1 MKRILAVTLIV
12 TMVLGAS
19 LLGAQA
25 TEFAS
30 VSSLKTY
37 SGGAYH
43 AAAIKPDGSLWAWG
57 SNSAGQIGLGDD
69 MLYQNISTPT
79 MVFENGIA
87 QVSCGGFHTMAI
99 TDSGD
104 LYAWGQNSYGQIG
117 SGGFSNG
124 VTSPVFIMSD
134 VAAISSGFQ
143 HSLAIKTDG
152 TLWAWGRNDY
162 GQLGTGA
169 WLTLN
174 TPTQIM
180 EDVVAVTTGT
190 YQSAAIK
197 SDGTLWTWGWNTY
210 GQLATGNTTTI
221 NAPVQVMSGYDIS
234 SISMGNDH
242 TAIVTQSGDLYMC
255 GGNVNAECGMVTEN
269 DMPIINPVLILQDVA
284 LAQCGNNHTLALK
297 NNGELYGWGW
307 NLRRQVDPS
316 EDATTM
322 DIEEP
327 TLLLE
332 NVDHVASGADFSLAV
347 MNGNELYGWGWNN
360 EGELGQGTYS
370 VYYNEVL
377 ILDEIMPFGE
387 SQAIEFSLSG
397 AMNNGA
403 ISLDV
408 NVSENS
414 MIRSGIFTVTYD
426 PTVVSYTGATEGTLL
441 SDGSYEINATVPGQ
455 IAVSFAM
462 PTPIELAGVIM
473 TLEFDCE
480 VINGIAEFS
489 LGIDE
494 LIGEDTITHLEQN
507 ATAEGTTIE
516 IEPLFGD
523 INFDG
528 VFNTGDVTALLRYC
542 VEIYDASD
550 INIDISDV
558 NADNVINSGDAAYLI
573 GLLMQTY

>member
-1 MKRILAVTLIV
+1 MKRVLAVTLIV

-25 TEFAS
+25 TEFTS
-30 VSSLKTY
+30 VDSLKTY

-43 AAAIKPDGSLWAWG
+43 AAAIKSDGSLWAWG
-57 SNSAGQIGLGDD
+57 SNSAGQIGLGES
-69 MLYQNISTPT
+69 MLYQNIHNPT
-79 MVFENGIA
+79 MVFENGIS

-104 LYAWGQNSYGQIG
+104 LYAWGQNTYGQVG
-117 SGGFSNG
+117 LGEMSNS
-124 VTSPVFIMSD
+124 VVSPIFIMSD

-162 GQLGTGA
+162 GQLGTGE
-169 WLTLN
+169 WFTLN

-180 EDVVAVTTGT
+180 DDVVAVTTGT

-197 SDGTLWTWGWNTY
+197 SDGTLWTWGWNSY
-210 GQLATGNTTTI
+210 GQLATCDTTTI
-221 NAPVQVMSGYDIS
+221 NTPVQVMSEHDIA

-242 TAIVTQSGDLYMC
+242 TAIVTRSGDLYMC
-255 GGNVNAECGMVTEN
+255 GGNTYAECGIVTEN
-269 DMPIINPVLILQDVA
+269 DMHIVTPVLVLQDVSMV
-284 LAQCGNNHTLALK
+284 QCGNNHTLALK
-297 NNGELYGWGW
+297 NNGDLYGWGW
-307 NLRRQVDPS
+307 NERRQLDPS
-316 EDATTM
+316 NTS
-322 DIEEP
+322 DIEAP

-332 NVDHVASGADFSLAV
+332 NVDHVASGADFSLIIT
-347 MNGNELYGWGWNN
+347 NENELYGWGWNR
-360 EGELGQGTYS
+360 EGELGQGTES
-370 VYYNEVL
+370 VYTEEVF
-377 ILDEIMPFGE
+377 ILNDIKPFGE
-387 SQAIEFSLSG
+387 SQVIEFSLSG
-397 AMNNGA
+397 DINNGR

-414 MIRSGIFTVTYD
+414 MIRSGMFTLTYD
-426 PTVVSYTGATEGTLL
+426 PNVVSYTGATEGSLI

-455 IAVSFAM
+455 ISISFAM

-480 VINGIAEFS
+480 TVNGIAEFS
-489 LGIDE
+489 IDIDE
-494 LIGEDTITHLEQN
+494 LIGEDTVTHLEQN
-507 ATAEGTTIE
+507 ATAEGTTIS
-516 IEPLFGD
+516 IEPTFGD

-528 VFNTGDVTALLRYC
+528 LFNIGDVTALLRYC

-550 INIDISDV
+550 INIDMADV
-558 NADNVINSGDAAYLI
+558 NADNIINSGDAAYLI
-573 GLLMQTY
+573 GVLAQTY